1 MSMKNRRAGL
11 LAGFGLLITA
21 AAWGFGFVVVKN
33 SLDYIPPT
41 YMLAFRFSIA
51 AIGLLLVFCRRLKN
65 ITKKMLKHSALLGF
79 LLFSAYLIQTIG
91 CNYTT
96 AGKNAFLT
104 TVYVILVPFLHWMIN
119 KRRPDRYCVIAAF
132 AAIAG
137 IGFLTL
143 EGDLSVNIG
152 DMLTLIC
159 GVVYALHIIFIDR
172 YTEYEDPV
180 LLAVLQICYAAVF
193 SWICAPIFDG
203 GFPEQAF
210 NQSIIIGMLY
220 LGLFSTMMAFLLQN
234 VCQKYLR
241 PATASLLMSTE
252 SVFGVAGSV
261 LVLGEVLDTKMAIG
275 CLLILGAIVLN
286 ETKPGSKRRAAKTS
300 SKKRAAKTG
309 SKDTSSKDEQA
320 MTSSKDK

>member
-1 MSMKNRRAGL
+1 MKHLKNRRVGL

-41 YMLAFRFSIA
+41 YMLAFRFTIA
-51 AIGLLLVFCRRLKN
+51 AIGLLLVFCKRLKN
-65 ITKKMLKHSALLGF
+65 ITKDMMKHSALLGL
-79 LLFSAYLIQTIG
+79 LLFLAYLIQTIG

-104 TVYVILVPFLHWMIN
+104 TVYVILVPFFHWLIN
-119 KRRPDRYCVIAAF
+119 KKRPDKYCIIAAF
-132 AAIAG
+132 VALIG
-137 IGFLTL
+137 IGLLTL

-152 DMLTLIC
+152 DMLSLLC
-159 GVVYALHIIFIDR
+159 GVVYALHIIYIDR
-172 YTEYEDPV
+172 FTENEDPV

-193 SWICAPIFDG
+193 SWITAPIFNG
-203 GFPEQAF
+203 GFPAGAF
-210 NQSIIIGMLY
+210 NSSVIIGMLY

-252 SVFGVAGSV
+252 SVFGVVGSV
-261 LVLGEVLDTKMAIG
+261 LILGEVLDVKMAVG
-275 CLLILGAIVLN
+275 CILILGAIVFN
-286 ETKPGSKRRAAKTS
+286 ETKPG
-300 SKKRAAKTG
+300 KKEVKKEA
-309 SKDTSSKDEQA
+309 QA
-320 MTSSKDK
+320 IEVGE